1 MKIHPKRLVRW
12 PATRM
17 GRVLIVAVIV
27 VLVAGAGSSVAAYA
41 VDRADAGRIL
51 PGTTVAGVQ
60 VGGMT
65 LQSAEKAVSA
75 RLDPPLERLLTIRAG
90 SKTLRVRP
98 SDLGVR
104 ALVHVAV
111 REALQKSQSMGWVSR
126 SFRRLFGWSVNTAVV
141 VRFNYPST
149 KIRPLIARLAVSLDV
164 KPQDAALIASA
175 NDMSITPKAART
187 GHALN
192 QARAVTLV
200 LRALRAQAPAVRLP
214 LTLLR
219 PRVTAANLGA
229 TITIDLTN
237 NTLRLYNGLRAVR
250 TYPVATATTPFSTPI
265 GTWRVAAKDPHPVW
279 INPGSAWA
287 KSMPKMIPPGPGNP
301 LGLRA
306 LALNAPG
313 ILIHGTPEDSSIGHW
328 ASHGCIRMHEAD
340 AIALYPLV
348 PVGTPVI
355 VFGAP
360 PWGASTVAGAPPGF

>member
-1 MKIHPKRLVRW
+1 MTIHLKRLIRF
-12 PATRM
+12 PATRV
-17 GRVLIVAVIV
+17 RRALVVALVA
-27 VLVAGAGSSVAAYA
+27 VLVAGAGSTVAAYA

-65 LQSAEKAVSA
+65 LANAEKAVAA
-75 RLDPPLERLLTIRAG
+75 RLDPLLRRRLTIRAG
-90 SKTLRVRP
+90 HTRLRVRP

-104 ALVHVAV
+104 ALVQVAV
-111 REALQKSQSMGWVSR
+111 RHALQTSQSMGWVSR
-126 SFRRLFGWSVNTAVV
+126 SYRRLFGWSVNTAVV
-141 VRFNYPST
+141 VRYSYPEAR
-149 KIRPLIARLAVSLDV
+149 IRPLVARLAASVDV
-164 KPQDAALIASA
+164 QPRDAALIASA
-175 NDMSITPKAART
+175 NDMSITPTAARMGST
-187 GHALN
+187 LD
-192 QARAVTLV
+192 QAKAVALV
-200 LRALRAQAPAVRLP
+200 LGALRAQAPVVALP
-214 LTLLR
+214 VSPLR
-219 PRVTAANLGA
+219 PRVTAANLGT
-229 TITIDLTN
+229 TITVDLTTN
-237 NTLRLYNGLRAVR
+237 MLRLYSGLHVVR

-265 GTWRVAAKDPHPVW
+265 GTWRVVAKDPHPVW

-287 KSMPKMIPPGPGNP
+287 KSMPAMIPAGPANP

-313 ILIHGTPEDSSIGHW
+313 ILIHGTPEDSSVGHW